1 MLKRLIAVCLS
12 FVLICSSFSRLCVFV
27 GFEANTKYIAE
38 TLCVNKSRPWMNCH
52 GKCYLMNKVKQAQEK
67 ESKQE
72 RQNAKSLYQ
81 DAYLASG
88 VRLSIKPITF
98 NADYPEQVV
107 PKLSHRVIAIFQPP
121 KIIRLQS

>member
-1 MLKRLIAVCLS
+1 
-12 FVLICSSFSRLCVFV
+12 
-27 GFEANTKYIAE
+27 
-38 TLCVNKSRPWMNCH
+38 MNCH

-81 DAYLASG
+81 DAFLASG
-88 VRLSIKPITF
+88 FKLTIKPLTF

-121 KIIRLQS
+121 KIARLQS